1 MRLLNTYCLLPL
13 CLLSHLLA
21 GSIWTPNVAAAV
33 QSSGDSDR
41 TQATA
46 IASPGRVIPA
56 GEQITLHSKILSED
70 RNVFVALPASYAYSN
85 ERYPVLYLTDAQYF
99 FDQTR
104 STVAFLARER
114 IVPELIVVGVTSPD
128 RTHDLYATRAD
139 FKFNGRTIPFPNS
152 GNADKFLEFIA
163 KELIP
168 WTEKAYRT
176 SDLRGL
182 AGVSAGG
189 YFALHSARIEP
200 RLFQFVIAASPWLAW
215 DDSKEL
221 KELLPFIASS
231 RFQVR
236 TLFLSYA
243 AEGSEGPEMKAN
255 VETLVAA
262 LQDRNDSSLDWA
274 LRSYPEETHNTTVLK
289 AYYDGLRMAFA
300 GWNGPRDPKTNLL
313 VGSLEDL
320 KAYYAKEGDR
330 LGIRLAPPERV
341 VNELGYQYLRTGS
354 SDMAVTAFRFNVEQY
369 PESANAW
376 DSLGE
381 GLERLGKRDEAL
393 ASYRK
398 AVALGEK
405 NHVPNI
411 EHLRQN
417 LLRLTKS
424 SAM

>member
-1 MRLLNTYCLLPL
+1 MRLLITYCL
-13 CLLSHLLA
+13 CLLGYFIA
-21 GSIWTPNVAAAV
+21 GSLWTKNVVAAV
-33 QSSGDSDR
+33 QTIGDSDR
-41 TQATA
+41 TIQATVVA
-46 IASPGRVIPA
+46 GPATVIPA
-56 GEQITLHSKILSED
+56 GEQITLRSKILGED
-70 RNVFVALPASYAYSN
+70 RTVLVALPASYAYST
-85 ERYPVLYLTDAQYF
+85 EKYPVLYLTDAPYCF
-99 FDQTR
+99 AQTR
-104 STVAFLARER
+104 TTAAFLAAER
-114 IVPELIVVGVTSPD
+114 IIPELIVVGITNPD

-139 FKFNGRTIPFPNS
+139 FKLNGQTLPFPNS
-152 GNADKFLEFIA
+152 GNADRFLEFIA

-168 WTEKAYRT
+168 WTESSYRT
-176 SDLRGL
+176 SGLRVL

-189 YFALHSARIEP
+189 YFALHSVRIEP
-200 RLFQFVIAASPWLAW
+200 QLFQFVIAASPWLAW
-215 DDSKEL
+215 DDGKEL
-221 KELLPFIASS
+221 KELLRFIASS

-243 AEGSEGPEMKAN
+243 AEISEGPGMRAN
-255 VETLVAA
+255 VESVIAA
-262 LQDRNDSSLDWA
+262 LKSRNDRSLHWA
-274 LRSYPEETHNTTVLK
+274 SRSYPEETHDTTVLK

-300 GWNGPRDPKTNLL
+300 GWNPPRDPKTNML

-320 KAYYAKEGDR
+320 LVYYAKEGDR
-330 LGIRLAPPERV
+330 LGIRITPPERV
-341 VNELGYQYLRTGS
+341 VNELGYQYLRTGNS
-354 SDMAVTAFRFNVEQY
+354 TTAVDAFRFNVENY

-405 NHVPNI
+405 NHVPNLD
-411 EHLRQN
+411 HLRQN